1 MYKNKLN
8 FVNSPPQMLPLLPIY
23 TIFQYRVQIA
33 IKYMRILGT
42 LMFIAIGLA
51 LYSLRRIRIIKA
63 VGNLKNED
71 VFKVVYKRVYDF

>member
-1 MYKNKLN
+1 
-8 FVNSPPQMLPLLPIY
+8 MLPLLPIY